1 MASALISISRDSGY
15 ADFRRDYRV
24 LCDDLEVER
33 ISDGMSKEITITPGT
48 HRLMVKIDWCTSNEV
63 GFTIDADQVLSFSCG
78 SNLRGLR
85 VLFAMYYATL
95 GRKRYLWLRQNGIQ
109 Q

>member
-1 MASALISISRDSGY
+1 MMSALISISRDSGY

-24 LCDDLEVER
+24 VCDGVEVER
-33 ISDGMSKEITITPGT
+33 ISDGTSKEVAIKPGT
-48 HRLMVKIDWCTSNEV
+48 HRLIVKIDWCTSNEV
-63 GFTIDADQVLSFSCG
+63 EFAIGHDQVLSFSCG

-95 GRKRYLWLRQNGIQ
+95 GRKRYLWLRQNGI
-109 Q
+109 

>member
-1 MASALISISRDSGY
+1 MASAVISISRDSGY

-24 LCDDLEVER
+24 VCDGVEVGR
-33 ISDGMSKEITITPGT
+33 ISDSMSKEFTIAPGR
-48 HRLMVKIDWCTSNEV
+48 HRLIVKIDWCTSNEV
-63 GFTIDADQVLSFSCG
+63 GFTIGPDQVLSFSCG

-95 GRKRYLWLRQNGIQ
+95 GRKRYLWLRQNGISQ
-109 Q
+109 